1 MPAGRPTDYTPEL
14 GDQICARMSHGES
27 IRRITQ
33 ADDMPDS
40 STVYRWLRLHE
51 EFRENYEEASINR
64 AHLIA
69 EESLEI
75 ADDATNDYMERRS
88 EAEKGAG
95 WVNGWVLNGEHV
107 QRSRLRV
114 DTRKWFAS
122 KLAPKKYG
130 EKVQQEITGKDGG
143 PVQTEVGLRPS
154 IDRETWLALHGN
166 KQIK

>member
-1 MPAGRPTDYTPEL
+1 MGRPSDYTPETAL
-14 GDQICARMSHGES
+14 HICERIAKGES
-27 IRRITQ
+27 LRAICED
-33 ADDMPDS
+33 DDMPS
-40 STVYRWLRLHE
+40 KTSVFRWLADNE
-51 EFRENYEEASINR
+51 IFRDQYAR
-64 AHLIA
+64 AREDQADFYA
-69 EESLEI
+69 EEII
-75 ADDATNDYMERRS
+75 AISDDGKNDWMERQS
-88 EAEKGAG
+88 ESEKGAG
-95 WVNGWVLNGEHV
+95 INNGWVLNGEHV

-114 DTRKWFAS
+114 DSRKWIAS